1 MKTSIPPSGRRLF
14 CCAVVAAAL
23 PCSALLT
30 NTNDLPT
37 YSVEE
42 ILHRERGA
50 FISTPTAQAQQYFAA
65 QLPESNVYISLRD
78 CIVMGLEK
86 NLGLTIERYAPNIS
100 KEDIRL
106 AISVFDP
113 QFYGMIQWSGQRT
126 PRPYEKTFITGDSKL
141 VIGNTHSE
149 NFQYN
154 GRIFGKFITGLEYSI
169 GMANDRSWTEGGE
182 GLNAAYSTATDG
194 SLVMPLL
201 KGFGIGVNLAPVRIA
216 RNNQRIA
223 EVTLESLMQDM
234 VTQIIVAY
242 WNLYAAREQLSAS
255 YYSLTLARE
264 LLSINEAKVSVGM
277 AAPIDV
283 TQAKARIASQED
295 ALLVAANAVRNAED
309 ILRGLINFEMDT
321 LLRPKAYQPAAY
333 HLIPL
338 EKPQIVEYDPEET
351 KYIATAI
358 RDRQTLEIAYL
369 NLENT
374 KQTMKV
380 ARNNLLPQLNAL
392 GSLGWQGVGEN
403 FDNAYDDE
411 YTARH
416 PRWSAGLEVLV
427 PLFYNAEVATYR
439 QAKYRQRQAEF
450 SIEQVKQQIAIEVRA
465 ALRAVQTNRKRIDA
479 SREATRYAREQ
490 LNAEQ
495 EKFNV
500 GQATTYDVLLIQNDL
515 ASALSAEISALVEWR
530 NAVAALELF
539 TGTTLDK
546 NGIVFDSYSAM
557 PEEQKFIDDYIWR

>member
-1 MKTSIPPSGRRLF
+1 
-14 CCAVVAAAL
+14 
-23 PCSALLT
+23 
-30 NTNDLPT
+30 
-37 YSVEE
+37 
-42 ILHRERGA
+42 
-50 FISTPTAQAQQYFAA
+50 
-65 QLPESNVYISLRD
+65 
-78 CIVMGLEK
+78 
-86 NLGLTIERYAPNIS
+86 
-100 KEDIRL
+100 
-106 AISVFDP
+106 
-113 QFYGMIQWSGQRT
+113 
-126 PRPYEKTFITGDSKL
+126 
-141 VIGNTHSE
+141 
-149 NFQYN
+149 
-154 GRIFGKFITGLEYSI
+154 
-169 GMANDRSWTEGGE
+169 
-182 GLNAAYSTATDG
+182 
-194 SLVMPLL
+194 
-201 KGFGIGVNLAPVRIA
+201 
-216 RNNQRIA
+216 
-223 EVTLESLMQDM
+223 
-234 VTQIIVAY
+234 
-242 WNLYAAREQLSAS
+242 
-255 YYSLTLARE
+255 
-264 LLSINEAKVSVGM
+264 
-277 AAPIDV
+277 
-283 TQAKARIASQED
+283 
-295 ALLVAANAVRNAED
+295 
-309 ILRGLINFEMDT
+309 MDT

-416 PRWSAGLEVLV
+416 PHWSAGLEILV

-530 NAVAALELF
+530 NAVAALDLF